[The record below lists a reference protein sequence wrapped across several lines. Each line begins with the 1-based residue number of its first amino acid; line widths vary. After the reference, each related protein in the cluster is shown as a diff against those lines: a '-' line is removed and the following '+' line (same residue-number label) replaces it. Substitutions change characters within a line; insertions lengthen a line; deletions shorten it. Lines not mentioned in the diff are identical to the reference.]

1 MLKIGIFRAPK
12 TKNHQEFCG
21 HRQIYHEQLSLE
33 DGATAI
39 GGWRAR

>member
-12 TKNHQEFCG
+12 TKNDQEFCG
-21 HRQIYHEQLSLE
+21 LGQIYHEQLSIE

-39 GGWRAR
+39 GGRRAR